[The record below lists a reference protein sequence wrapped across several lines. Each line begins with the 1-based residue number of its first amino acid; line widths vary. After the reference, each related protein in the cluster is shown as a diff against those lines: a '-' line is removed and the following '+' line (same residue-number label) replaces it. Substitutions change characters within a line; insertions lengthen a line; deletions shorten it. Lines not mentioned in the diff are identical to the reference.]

1 MKAIL
6 SAVSVLALSLVF
18 GLSEPAPAC
27 HQSVTSDDVQMVWE
41 EMSAD
46 IGPTAGKNG
55 NGGMNGRGLG
65 RGGGGGRLSR

>member
-6 SAVSVLALSLVF
+6 SAVSVLGLALVF
-18 GLSEPAPAC
+18 GLSEPAPAS
-27 HQSVTSDDVQMVWE
+27 HQPVTSDDVQMVSE

-55 NGGMNGRGLG
+55 NDGKNGRGNRG
-65 RGGGGGRLSR
+65 RGGGRYFR